1 MIGMTYKILPTK
13 EFSRDFKKLD
23 SQMKQRVKD
32 KVVEAADNPVRYKHL
47 HYDMKNSC
55 RLWVGKLRII
65 FSYDEEKKEM
75 YLEKIVYGHRY
86 RE

>member
-1 MIGMTYKILPTK
+1 MTYKILPTK